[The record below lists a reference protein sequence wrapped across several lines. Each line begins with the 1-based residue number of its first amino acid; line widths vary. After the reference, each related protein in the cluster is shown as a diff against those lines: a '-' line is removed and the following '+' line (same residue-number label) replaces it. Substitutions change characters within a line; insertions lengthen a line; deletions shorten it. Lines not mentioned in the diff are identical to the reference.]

1 VSKIINLRKEQSAPI
16 GVFDSGIG
24 GLTILSALKQYFPHE
39 SFIYYADNGNIPYG
53 NKSKEQI
60 QKYSRNIISWFQNIQ
75 GAKMVAAACNTSSAL
90 ALEEISA
97 EFAIPIIGT
106 INPIVQT
113 IFDMNC
119 TNLGII
125 ATPAT
130 VSSKF
135 HEETLRR
142 NGFRGKITAIS
153 CPEFA
158 PLIES
163 NNFNPITLAKYA
175 KEYLKPFQNNSIDTL
190 IYGCTHYPLI
200 KDIIEPLLSNKI
212 KTLCPSLSIVQL
224 VKRTFN
230 ATNVAHNLES
240 QGCTLFYCNRD
251 KEDFERK
258 IRFLTEISNPIVKC
272 VSIEKEINQSLLF
285 EAAI

>member
-1 VSKIINLRKEQSAPI
+1 MSKIIHLRKEQSAPI

-24 GLTILSALKQYFPHE
+24 GLTILSTLLKYFPHE

-75 GAKMVAAACNTSSAL
+75 RAKMVVAACNTSSAL
-90 ALEEISA
+90 ALEEISE

-106 INPIVQT
+106 INPIVKT
-113 IFDMNC
+113 IVDMNSA
-119 TNLGII
+119 NLGII

-135 HEETLRR
+135 HEKTLRR
-142 NGFRGKITAIS
+142 NGFSGKITAIP
-153 CPEFA
+153 CPEFV

-163 NNFNPITLAKYA
+163 NHFNSLALAKYA
-175 KEYLKPFQNNSIDTL
+175 KEYLEPFQNNSIDTL

-200 KDIIEPLLSNKI
+200 KDIIESLLPNKI
-212 KTLCPSLSIVQL
+212 KTLCPSLSIARL
-224 VKRTFN
+224 VKQ
-230 ATNVAHNLES
+230 NLNMTEVEES
-240 QGCTLFYCNRD
+240 LKSNSFTVFYCNRD

-258 IRFLTEISNPIVKC
+258 IRFFTEIRNPIVKC
-272 VSIEKEINQSLLF
+272 ISIEKEINQSILF
-285 EAAI
+285 EAAV